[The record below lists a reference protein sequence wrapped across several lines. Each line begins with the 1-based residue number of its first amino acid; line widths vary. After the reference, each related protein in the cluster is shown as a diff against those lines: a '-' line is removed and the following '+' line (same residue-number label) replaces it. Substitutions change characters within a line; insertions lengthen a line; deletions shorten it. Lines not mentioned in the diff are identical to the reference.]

1 MSRRGADKSRV
12 IQPLGWMKS
21 SGYANGIVA
30 EGRWLFVAGQIG
42 WDPRQKNGR
51 VPKGFVPQFERALE
65 NLLEVL
71 REAGGGPSD
80 LVRLTI
86 YVVDKKEY
94 IAARKQIG
102 EAWIRRVGRHY
113 PAMTLIEVSGL
124 LEPSARVEIEG
135 TAVL

>member
-1 MSRRGADKSRV
+1 MSRRGGDKSRV

-51 VPKGFVPQFERALE
+51 LAKGFAPQFERALD

>member
-1 MSRRGADKSRV
+1 MRPRPADKRRV
-12 IQPLGWMKS
+12 VQPLGWAKP
-21 SGYANGIVA
+21 SGYSNGIVA

-42 WDPRQKNGR
+42 WDPRQKSSR
-51 VPKGFVPQFERALE
+51 LAKGLVPQFEQALD
-65 NLLEVL
+65 NLLAVL
-71 REAGGGPSD
+71 REAGGGPAD

-102 EAWIRRVGRHY
+102 EAWLRRIGRHY
-113 PAMTLIEVSGL
+113 PAMSLIEVSDL
-124 LEPSARVEIEG
+124 LEPGARVEIEG

>member
-1 MSRRGADKSRV
+1 MSRRRADKSRV

-51 VPKGFVPQFERALE
+51 LAKGFAPQFERALD

>member
-51 VPKGFVPQFERALE
+51 LAKSFAPQFERALD

>member
-1 MSRRGADKSRV
+1 MSPRGDDKSRV
-12 IQPLGWMKS
+12 VQPLGWMKP

-51 VPKGFVPQFERALE
+51 VAKGFVPQFERALD

-113 PAMTLIEVSGL
+113 PAMSLIEVSGL